1 MKTSFLLLFAL
12 GLVANIGQA
21 QTSMTSPER
30 QSLKILQ
37 TVTPVFPMELPEQGY
52 MEGEARIAI
61 AVDETGKLT
70 DWLIVGYTHRRFAD
84 ESVNA
89 IKQWEFEPARVQGKP
104 VSVQTE
110 LLISF
115 ETSGV
120 VISSSDIG
128 SAVQRYTNRLF
139 KYRDAYRPCTMKE
152 IDRIP
157 TPQNAVSPMYGETLA
172 KQGVQG
178 TVTVEFF
185 IDEHG
190 ALRMPAVLS
199 ADYDQLASLAVAAI
213 QQWKFEPPTCKGVPV
228 MVRAKQV
235 FHFGPKKS

>member
-1 MKTSFLLLFAL
+1 MKTSFILLLAL
-12 GLVANIGQA
+12 GLVAQCRAGPDA
-21 QTSMTSPER
+21 HPSPDH

-37 TVTPVFPMELPEQGY
+37 TVTPAFPMELPELGY

-70 DWLIVGYTHRRFAD
+70 DWLVVGYTHRRFAE

-128 SAVQRYTNRLF
+128 SAVQRYTNRMF
-139 KYRDAYRPCTMKE
+139 KYREAFRPCTMKE

-157 TPQNAVSPMYGETLA
+157 TPQNAVSPAYGEDA
-172 KQGVQG
+172 GQKG
-178 TVTVEFF
+178 
-185 IDEHG
+185 G
-190 ALRMPAVLS
+190 AGHRGRSSFSSTKPARCGCRRS
-199 ADYDQLASLAVAAI
+199 
-213 QQWKFEPPTCKGVPV
+213 
-228 MVRAKQV
+228 
-235 FHFGPKKS
+235 